1 MTDQPAAAKAR
12 TPAELFWRRT
22 DEWSTRVA
30 LREKRLGRW
39 RSITWR
45 DYGLAATWTAH
56 GLRELGLARG
66 DVCSILADNR
76 PEWLYCDLAALS
88 LGAIGNG
95 IYTTS
100 SPQQVAYVLRDS
112 DTRIIVVEN
121 DEQLDK
127 VLEVR
132 TACPRLERIVVIDT
146 DGLRDFADPQ
156 VVGFA
161 ELLTRG
167 RARLNRLDDLRAE
180 IDAAGEND
188 TAILVYTSGT
198 TGPPKAASIGN
209 SSIMAQIAR
218 AHVIMPLGP
227 GDETLSFLPLCHIAE
242 RMGSV
247 FNPLACGS
255 TVNFA
260 ESPETAMADLREV
273 APTGVFAPP
282 RVWERM
288 YSAVTLAMN
297 DALPIAQW
305 AYRWAGRVGAADARA
320 RLTAEP
326 RPLAKRGAA
335 WLARAIVFK
344 HVRQSLGLDR
354 VRWAVTGAAP
364 IAPELL
370 HWFLALG
377 VDIREAYGQT
387 ETTGLATINPLG
399 ANRPGTCGP
408 AAPGVE
414 LRIDATGEILIRG
427 PVLFAG
433 YRGKPEAT
441 AAAIDADGWLHTGD
455 VGEIDAAGYLRI
467 TDRLKDILITAGGKN
482 IAPTELENRLKA
494 SPYIADAVVIGDRR
508 PFLTSLIMIDHD
520 TVAAFA
526 QDEAVPF
533 TNYASLCA
541 AAAVRDLIAG
551 EVARVNRDFA
561 RVEQIKDFRLIDV
574 LLTPED
580 EELTPTMK
588 LKRRVIAEKFA
599 PLIAAMY
606 GAPGAL

>member
-1 MTDQPAAAKAR
+1 VKHGLVTTAAR
-12 TPAELFWRRT
+12 TPAQLFWRRT
-22 DEWSTRVA
+22 EEWSARVA
-30 LREKRLGRW
+30 LREKQLGRW
-39 RSITWR
+39 RSITWQ
-45 DYGLAATWTAH
+45 DYGLAVTWTAH
-56 GLRELGLARG
+56 GLRDLGLASG

-76 PEWLYCDLAALS
+76 PEWLYTDMAALS

-95 IYTTS
+95 IYPTS
-100 SPQQVAYVLRDS
+100 SPQQVAYMLRDS
-112 DTRIIVVEN
+112 ESKIVVVEN

-132 TACPRLERIVVIDT
+132 AACPRLERIVVIDT
-146 DGLRDFADPQ
+146 EGLRDFADPQ
-156 VVGFA
+156 VMSFA

-167 RARLNRLDDLRAE
+167 RARMNRDGDLGAA
-180 IDAAGEND
+180 IDAAGEGD
-188 TAILVYTSGT
+188 IAILVYTSGT
-198 TGPPKAASIGN
+198 TGPPKAAAISN
-209 SSIMAQIAR
+209 AAIMAQIAR
-218 AHVIMPLGP
+218 AHVVMPLGP

-247 FNPLACGS
+247 FNPLAYGA

-273 APTGVFAPP
+273 APTGLFAPP

-288 YSAVTLAMN
+288 YSTVTLAMN
-297 DALPIAQW
+297 DALPIAKW
-305 AYRWAGRVGAADARA
+305 AYRWASRVGAAEARA
-320 RLTAEP
+320 RLAGEP
-326 RPLAKRGAA
+326 RPFLDRCAF
-335 WLARAIVFK
+335 WLARAVVFK
-344 HVRQSLGLDR
+344 HLRQSLGLDR

-370 HWFLALG
+370 LWFLALG
-377 VDIREAYGQT
+377 LDIREAYGQT
-387 ETTGLATINPLG
+387 ETAGLATINPPD
-399 ANRPGTCGP
+399 ANRPGTCGT

-414 LRIDATGEILIRG
+414 LRIDAAGEILIRG
-427 PVLFAG
+427 PMLFSG

-441 AAAIDADGWLHTGD
+441 AAAIDQEGWLHTGD
-455 VGEIDAAGYLRI
+455 VGTLDGDGYLRI

-482 IAPTELENRLKA
+482 IAPTEIENRLKA

-508 PFLTSLIMIDHD
+508 AFLTCLIMIDHE

-526 QDEAVPF
+526 QDKAVPF

-541 AAAVRDLIAG
+541 APAVRDLIAA

-599 PLIAAMY
+599 SLIASMY
-606 GAPGAL
+606 GG